1 MIPREAKRGTSF
13 KGAGMYY
20 LHDKNALTDER
31 VAFTQTENL
40 PTDDPE
46 LATRWMAYTALHAD
60 ELKQQAGVE
69 RTGRK
74 ASRPVFC
81 FSLSWHPE
89 ENPDQEHMVAT
100 GRSALT
106 ALGLQEHQTV
116 MVAHRDEAYSHLHL
130 MCNLVH
136 PEHGKTHTLQ
146 YSRRR
151 LSEWAEQYERENGKI
166 YCEQRVENNQ
176 RRKEGEYVKY
186 QDPELDQKTILT
198 KLYQSTDNG
207 LALQA
212 ALAEAGFTLA
222 QGKRIV
228 LVDREGKLHNLARQ
242 IDGVKEKEIR
252 ARFDGM
258 ELPDVDDVRK
268 RQEEERGKQA
278 PQQAANRK
286 EEEQPEEREDQS
298 DSQTDTTTAAEP
310 EPAAG
315 ERRITPAALAQ
326 LQNQQRDALS
336 QFSWEEASAARTQ
349 LWRSL
354 DKQYGATE
362 RRLQDEIG
370 LLRQTGTARG
380 RLSEEEEARLT
391 TLRHDLSQI
400 EGRKS
405 LATNVLDAQLKERE
419 DALKARHAEEW
430 ENVKQGIAPPKS
442 ELAAEFDRA
451 AEITPMPPERIAEEL
466 ELNAFLNRM
475 EGRRGPELTPIY
487 QHAAADLEPEGLQ
500 QAFAEASL
508 ERTPDEIDLQAF
520 LDRMDSYSHEQ
531 ELAPSSTKVEDE
543 YAYSLRSE
551 FDAVREGDVAPDA
564 GLDAF
569 VDGMNSG
576 PDVGLS
582 LSQD

>member
-146 YSRRR
+146 YSRKR
-151 LSEWAEQYERENGKI
+151 LSEWAEAYERENGKI
-166 YCEQRVENNQ
+166 YCEQRVENNR

-186 QDPELDQKTILT
+186 QDPELDQKAILA
-198 KLYQSTDNG
+198 KLYQGADNG
-207 LALQA
+207 PALQA
-212 ALAEAGFTLA
+212 ALTEAGYTLA

-228 LVDREGKLHNLARQ
+228 LIDREGKLHNLARQ
-242 IDGVKEKEIR
+242 LDGVKEKDVR
-252 ARFDGM
+252 ARLEGM
-258 ELPDVDDVRK
+258 TLPDVDEVRK
-268 RQEEERGKQA
+268 QQEDGRGKQSP
-278 PQQAANRK
+278 PQQANKK
-286 EEEQPEEREDQS
+286 EEQEPDEREEQGE
-298 DSQTDTTTAAEP
+298 SQTDTTTAAEP
-310 EPAAG
+310 ETATG
-315 ERRITPAALAQ
+315 ERRISPTALAQ
-326 LQNQQRDALS
+326 LQNRQRDALS
-336 QFSWEEASAARTQ
+336 QFSWEEASTARTQ

-354 DKQYGATE
+354 EQQHGKTE
-362 RRLQDEIG
+362 RRLQDESG
-370 LLRQTGTARG
+370 LLRQTGQERG
-380 RLSEEEEARLT
+380 RLSEEEAARLA
-391 TLRHDLSQI
+391 TLRHDLAQI
-400 EGRKS
+400 EGRKT
-405 LATNVLDAQLKERE
+405 LATNALDAQLKERE

-430 ENVKQGIAPPKS
+430 KKVEQGIAPPQT
-442 ELAAEFDRA
+442 ELAAEFGRA
-451 AEITPMPPERIAEEL
+451 AETTPLPPERAVEDL
-466 ELNAFLNRM
+466 ELNAFLDRM
-475 EGRRGPELTPIY
+475 EGREGLELSPRFAL
-487 QHAAADLEPEGLQ
+487 AAADLRHDGLQ
-500 QAFAEASL
+500 QTFAEASV
-508 ERTPDEIDLQAF
+508 ERTPDEIDLHAF
-520 LDRMDSYSHEQ
+520 LDRMDGFSHEQ

-551 FDAVREGDVAPDA
+551 FDAVREGEVAPDA

-569 VDGMNSG
+569 VDSMDSG
-576 PDVGLS
+576 PDIGLS
-582 LSQD
+582 LSQE